1 MKTTLKSILVILSFY
16 FASAGISQDV
26 YRTQNGSMIISAVS
40 SDTVLTLTTHELL
53 VLLDYQNA
61 TFNIKMDKST
71 FYTGNDSLDNKLKKL
86 KFDIIS
92 FTGELDIENIN
103 TNGHPPL
110 DFGVEG
116 IISTNDNSLLGTGH
130 LQHLASGGVY
140 SCLLTMTF
148 NLKISDLGIT
158 IPGFDLK
165 DEIKIEIIQIVLNQ
179 EED

>member
-1 MKTTLKSILVILSFY
+1 MKTIFKSAFLVLTFFS
-16 FASAGISQDV
+16 ASTALSQDI
-26 YRTQNGSMIISAVS
+26 YRTQNGSMIVSVVS

-116 IISTNDNSLLGTGH
+116 IISTNDNSILGSGH

-140 SCLLTMTF
+140 SCLLTLTF
-148 NLKISDLGIT
+148 NIKISDLGIT

>member
-1 MKTTLKSILVILSFY
+1 MKTTIKNLLVIFSICIATTAF
-16 FASAGISQDV
+16 SQDI

-71 FYTGNDSLDNKLKKL
+71 FYTGNDSLDSKLKKL

-92 FTGELDIENIN
+92 FTGNLDIEYIN

-110 DFGVEG
+110 DFEVEG
-116 IISTNDNSLLGTGH
+116 IISTNDNSLMGEGH
-130 LQHLASGGVY
+130 LEHLASGGVY
-140 SCLLTMTF
+140 SCLLTLTF
-148 NLKISDLGIT
+148 NLKISDLGIS
-158 IPGFDLK
+158 IPGLDLK
-165 DEIKIEIIQIVLNQ
+165 DDIKVEIIQIVLNQ